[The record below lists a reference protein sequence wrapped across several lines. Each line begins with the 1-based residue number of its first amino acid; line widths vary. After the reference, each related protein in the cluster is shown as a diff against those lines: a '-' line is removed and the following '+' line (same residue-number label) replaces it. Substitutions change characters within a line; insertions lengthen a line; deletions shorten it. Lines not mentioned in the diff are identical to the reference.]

1 MNAIGEWLAE
11 KAGKHAVDF
20 ASRGELSNSINHLQ
34 AIDRILPSK
43 AVERELL
50 KLRYLAFRERHIESQ
65 ELSAA
70 SLATTQDE
78 PTPYRTKADPPELRV
93 TTAEELSLERIARDI
108 AAQGC
113 VWVKGFLRPKRASY
127 MKDAIDRMLADRED
141 YQRTGKATRWYTPF
155 DALESR
161 PERRELAQHRVAMG
175 MYPLSVFMADSP
187 AIFSAWIETIRKTG
201 LGNLVEKYIGERP
214 TISLS
219 KTVMRRQPPMD
230 HNNGWHQDGA
240 FLGSHIKTLN
250 VWVALTDCGET
261 SPGLDILP
269 RRIGLMQTGTP
280 GALFDWSVSEK
291 LVEETYPGEA
301 IRPKFEAGDALIF
314 DQFFLHRT
322 ASSPEMNKDRY
333 AIESWFFSPSQFPE
347 KYSGFMI

>member
-20 ASRGELSNSINHLQ
+20 VSRGNLSNSINHLQ
-34 AIDRILPSK
+34 AIDRVLPSK
-43 AVERELL
+43 TIERELL

-65 ELSAA
+65 ESRAA
-70 SLATTQDE
+70 SLATTQDA
-78 PTPYRTKADPPELRV
+78 PTSDRKKADPCQLRV
-93 TTAEELSLERIARDI
+93 TTVEELDLERLARDI
-108 AAQGC
+108 DAQGC

-127 MKDAIDRMLADRED
+127 MKNAIDRMLTDREN
-141 YQRTGKATRWYTPF
+141 YQRTGKVTRWYAPF

-161 PERRELAQHRVAMG
+161 KERQELAQHRIAMG

-187 AIFSAWIETIRKTG
+187 AVFSAWIEIIRKTG
-201 LGNLVEKYIGERP
+201 LGNLVEKYIGQRP

-240 FLGSHIKTLN
+240 FLGTHIKTLN
-250 VWVALTDCGET
+250 VWIALTDCGEA

-269 RRIGLMQTGTP
+269 RRIGLMDTGTP
-280 GALFDWSVSEK
+280 GALFDWSISEK
-291 LVEETYPGEA
+291 LVEETYPGEVV
-301 IRPKFEAGDALIF
+301 RPKFEAGDALIF

-322 ASSPEMNKDRY
+322 ASSPGMMRDRY
-333 AIESWFFSPSQFPE
+333 AIESWFFRADAFPE
-347 KYSGFMI
+347 RYTGFLV